1 MKLLKPNLI
10 LILAYNRGYMK
21 YCYHKSCDNFNR
33 ENVTNM
39 NYKFLT
45 TITEAVALTVM
56 ELSAS
61 GRVSKTALGGCEF
74 SLDAGRIDDHVYKN
88 TNEEDNEVEEN
99 SYQTTSSAL
108 KDKNNKNTKIEKD
121 DRDPTFASNSD
132 NVSNQKLGD
141 EEQEKANEIFD
152 SKNMSKEADSTSN
165 FKTHWPIYSSGGGT
179 QVNIGNINIAL
190 SLPNGNL
197 NTPQPS
203 SVNNEIQNYAN
214 LIPGLFKEPTYTNI
228 IDYLVKKIY
237 TSNEYHYT
245 KKEESD
251 VNTSVPRS
259 RYKEEGRNN
268 IRKKKNSPMIV
279 HILDEADDMYSVF
292 NEISGN

>member
-1 MKLLKPNLI
+1 MKSLRPSLI
-10 LILAYNRGYMK
+10 NIIAYNRGYMK
-21 YCYHKSCDNFNR
+21 HCYHKSCDDFNH

-74 SLDAGRIDDHVYKN
+74 SLNAGRIDDHVYEN
-88 TNEEDNEVEEN
+88 TNEEDNEVEEDG
-99 SYQTTSSAL
+99 YQSTPSAL
-108 KDKNNKNTKIEKD
+108 NDAINKNIKIEKEEKD
-121 DRDPTFASNSD
+121 SSFASNSD
-132 NVSNQKLGD
+132 NVSNRNLGD
-141 EEQEKANEIFD
+141 EDEANKIVD
-152 SKNMSKEADSTSN
+152 SKNMLKEADSTSSS
-165 FKTHWPIYSSGGGT
+165 KTNGPIYSSGGGT

-190 SLPNGNL
+190 SLPTGNL
-197 NTPQPS
+197 NPLQPS
-203 SVNNEIQNYAN
+203 SINNEIQNYAK

-237 TSNEYHYT
+237 TSNEYNYT
-245 KKEESD
+245 RKEKSD
-251 VNTSVPRS
+251 VNTSVPRKS
-259 RYKEEGRNN
+259 YKEERRNN
-268 IRKKKNSPMIV
+268 VRKKKNSPMIV
-279 HILDEADDMYSVF
+279 HILDEPDDMYSIF

>member
-1 MKLLKPNLI
+1 MI
-10 LILAYNRGYMK
+10 IIAYNRGYMK
-21 YCYHKSCDNFNR
+21 YCYHKSCDNYNR

-61 GRVSKTALGGCEF
+61 GRVSKTALGGCDF
-74 SLDAGRIDDHVYKN
+74 SLDAGRMDDHVYKN
-88 TNEEDNEVEEN
+88 TNEEENEVEEDQ
-99 SYQTTSSAL
+99 STSSAL
-108 KDKNNKNTKIEKD
+108 NDESYENTKIENKEKD
-121 DRDPTFASNSD
+121 ANIASNSG
-132 NVSNQKLGD
+132 NVSNQKFGD
-141 EEQEKANEIFD
+141 EEEDQANEIFD
-152 SKNMSKEADSTSN
+152 SKNMSKETDSTPN
-165 FKTHWPIYSSGGGT
+165 LKTFYSSGGGT
-179 QVNIGNINIAL
+179 QVNIGNLNIAL
-190 SLPNGNL
+190 SLPNRNL

-203 SVNNEIQNYAN
+203 NVNNEIQNYAN
-214 LIPGLFKEPTYTNI
+214 LIPRLFKEPTYTNI

-237 TSNEYHYT
+237 SSNEYHYT

-251 VNTSVPRS
+251 VNTSLPRS
-259 RYKEEGRNN
+259 RYKEERRNN